1 MSRTDEKMGTT
12 TVGLPSQI
20 RTLRVMTGV
29 QIYRFVGLSLI
40 LYSSSLPSA
49 FLLPVVAGDTLTAVF
64 APVIVLAIGK
74 KRGPRTWA
82 AALVWNVLGM
92 TDLFYALTIGQ
103 LTTAGSVVLA
113 NDPGVVI
120 GTIVGL
126 TLHITSIALLLRKA
140 NVSYLIGS
148 R

>member
-1 MSRTDEKMGTT
+1 MGAT

-20 RTLRVMTGV
+20 RTLRVLIGV
-29 QIYRFVGLSLI
+29 QIYRFVGLSLL

-49 FLLPVVAGDTLTAVF
+49 FLVPVVAGDTLTAVF
-64 APVIVLAIGK
+64 APVIALAIGK

-126 TLHITSIALLLRKA
+126 ALHITSIALLLRKT
-140 NVSYLIGS
+140 NVRFLIGS
-148 R
+148 S